1 MQTFNLQVQ
10 LNRSLTK
17 VTRDATTIRGHGAT
31 VPIVHLSKDDVEHGI
46 LGERQRT
53 WADGFPNDP
62 YIENPV
68 VYK

>member
-1 MQTFNLQVQ
+1 M
-10 LNRSLTK
+10 
-17 VTRDATTIRGHGAT
+17 TRDSAAVKPGGRGAT
-31 VPIVHLSKDDVEHGI
+31 VPIVHLSKDDIEHGI

-62 YIENPV
+62 YVDNPV